1 LKKSNSC
8 PFLVGVLISKIRNMN
23 NIYLLIPDKITASV
37 KLAVATVIETRGSTP
52 QKHGSSALFGKEG
65 LLAGTVGG
73 GVLEGK
79 VQQIARETITSN
91 KSGIFH
97 FNFDNDISAKNDA
110 ICGGEATILI
120 DALPS
125 DHKAVFD
132 LIKQS
137 LLKRIPGVLVT
148 MISGSSESD
157 VKIIRELITSSS
169 ENNIPERYSALLT
182 REIESLLSAP
192 DTDSFKKFELTPVG
206 DEKVSFVLLE
216 ALFPEPK
223 LIIAGAGHIG
233 RALAHL
239 GKLLSF
245 EVTIADD
252 RAEYA
257 NKTNIPD
264 ADHLIVGDI
273 GETMNRLSKD
283 ADTYIVIVT
292 RGHDDDAKALK
303 HCIDCGAA
311 YVGMIGSK
319 KKIAKMHRNF
329 VENGL
334 ATEKQWSEIH
344 APVGIDIN
352 SKTVEEIA
360 VSIAAELVLE
370 RNRKKFSPPAP

>member
-1 LKKSNSC
+1 
-8 PFLVGVLISKIRNMN
+8 MN
-23 NIYLLIPDKITASV
+23 NIYLLIPDKITGSV
-37 KLAVATVIETRGSTP
+37 ILTVATVIETRGSTP
-52 QKHGSSALFGKEG
+52 QKHGSSALFSEQG

-79 VQQIARETITSN
+79 VQQIAQKTVTSK
-91 KSGIFH
+91 KSGVFH
-97 FNFDNDISAKNDA
+97 FNLDNDISVKNDA

-120 DALPS
+120 DASPS
-125 DHKAVFD
+125 DHKGVFD

-137 LLKRIPGVLVT
+137 LRNRIPGVLVT
-148 MISGSSESD
+148 IISGSSESD
-157 VKIIRELITSSS
+157 IKIIRDWITSSS
-169 ENNIPERYSALLT
+169 ESNLPVRYSTLLSG
-182 REIESLLSAP
+182 EIESLLSAS
-192 DTDSFKKFELTPVG
+192 DSDSFKKFELTPVG
-206 DEKVSFVLLE
+206 DEKFSFALLE
-216 ALFPEPK
+216 SLFPAPK

-245 EVTIADD
+245 EVTVADD

-257 NKTNIPD
+257 NKINIPD

-273 GETMNRLSKD
+273 GETMKKVSKD
-283 ADTYIVIVT
+283 TDTYIVIVT

-303 HCIDCGAA
+303 PCIDCGAA

-319 KKIAKMHRNF
+319 NKIAKMHRNF

-334 ATEKQWSEIH
+334 ATEKQWSAIH

-360 VSIAAELVLE
+360 VSIAAQLILV
-370 RNRKKFSPPAP
+370 RNSKMFRPLPTGRQALGDLGAKVIEG

>member
-1 LKKSNSC
+1 
-8 PFLVGVLISKIRNMN
+8 MN
-23 NIYLLIPDKITASV
+23 NIYLLIPDTITGSV
-37 KLAVATVIETRGSTP
+37 PLTVATVIETRGSTP
-52 QKHGSSALFGKEG
+52 QKHGSSALFSKEG

-79 VQQIARETITSN
+79 VQQIAQKTLTTK

-97 FNFDNDISAKNDA
+97 FDLDNDISVKNDA

-120 DALPS
+120 DASPS
-125 DHKAVFD
+125 DNKGVFE
-132 LIKQS
+132 LIKRS
-137 LLKRIPGVLVT
+137 LYKRIPGVLAT
-148 MISGSSESD
+148 IISGSSESD
-157 VKIIRELITSSS
+157 VKIIREWIISSS
-169 ENNIPERYSALLT
+169 ENNLPERYSSLFR
-182 REIESLLSAP
+182 REIESLLSASG
-192 DTDSFKKFELTPVG
+192 TDSFRKFELDPAG
-206 DEKVSFVLLE
+206 DEKISFVLLE

-239 GKLLSF
+239 GKILSF
-245 EVTIADD
+245 EVTVADD

-257 NKTNIPD
+257 NKLNIPD

-283 ADTYIVIVT
+283 TDTYIVIVT

-303 HCIDCGAA
+303 PCINCGAA

-319 KKIAKMHRNF
+319 NKIAKMHRNF
-329 VENGL
+329 IQNGL
-334 ATEKQWSEIH
+334 ATEEQWSEIH

-360 VSIAAELVLE
+360 VSIAAQLILV
-370 RNRKKFSPPAP
+370 RNSL